1 MSKKELIREAAERL
15 KDIIRENCSDSEERG
30 EAIYK
35 VSEATYFA
43 ERCIKN

>member
-1 MSKKELIREAAERL
+1 MTKKELIREAAEKL
-15 KDIIRENCSDSEERG
+15 KALIKENCEDSEERG

-43 ERCIKN
+43 ERCLK

>member
-1 MSKKELIREAAERL
+1 MTKKEIIREAAEKL
-15 KDIIRENCSDSEERG
+15 KDLIKENCKESEERG

-43 ERCIKN
+43 ERCLK